1 MHSAQCHPEQD
12 LVSAAE
18 LAWTNK
24 ERGQK
29 TERASWSEG
38 SRTSSSSRKAGEPLL
53 FTLGHALIGQILQSR
68 WSSEALSLGRKK
80 EGKQGGLRVGVG
92 GEGVHD

>member
-18 LAWTNK
+18 IAWTNK

-38 SRTSSSSRKAGEPLL
+38 SRTSSSSSRKVGEPLL

-80 EGKQGGLRVGVG
+80 EGKQGGLGVG
-92 GEGVHD
+92 GAGLHD